1 MLFALFV
8 VPVIADL
15 VPLAET
21 PTPTAQVPTESTE
34 ISPKIIT
41 KIGNLFLTI
50 LISISMHH

>member
-15 VPLAET
+15 VPMAET
-21 PTPTAQVPTESTE
+21 PSPTAQVPTETPE
-34 ISPKIIT
+34 ISPKIIK

-50 LISISMHH
+50 

>member
-34 ISPKIIT
+34 ISPKIIK

-50 LISISMHH
+50 